1 MFSSW
6 RYIVIGVAVCL
17 ALSAKAQA
25 SVLVDF
31 DQDEYTAQP
40 NQEFDVSILVDQGSL
55 SSGLLSMGVGIAFN
69 ANYAEVVSISIVA
82 ELDGDGSGAPG
93 HRQSGAGF
101 GTAAGFSAG
110 TGTYTG
116 TELVTFRL
124 RNLATAADLLP
135 GDSYPISLSFF
146 DNTAGFANF
155 IDGGSSLDIDSDI
168 TFGTASVIV
177 PEPATLSLLVLGG
190 LAMLRRKER

>member
-1 MFSSW
+1 MLNSW
-6 RYIVIGVAVCL
+6 RYIVAGVAVCL
-17 ALSAKAQA
+17 ALSSNAQA

-55 SSGLLSMGVGIAFN
+55 SSGLLSMGVGIAFD

-82 ELDGDGSGAPG
+82 ALDNDGSGAPG
-93 HRQSGAGF
+93 PTPSGAGF
-101 GTAAGFSAG
+101 GTAAGFFAN

-116 TELVTFRL
+116 TELVTFHL

-146 DNTAGFANF
+146 DNTASFANF

-168 TFGTASVIV
+168 TFGAASVVV
-177 PEPATLSLLVLGG
+177 PEPATLSFLALGG
-190 LAMLRRKER
+190 LALLRRKGR